1 MVKQLTNWETKVQEF
16 KRSGKSQR
24 EWCEEK
30 GIRRSSLRYWLDRYE
45 DVSMGKEIVFA
56 EVVAGDEQC

>member
-1 MVKQLTNWETKVQEF
+1 MNWETKIQEF

-30 GIRRSSLRYWLDRYE
+30 GIRRSSPRYWLDRSE
-45 DVSMGKEIVFA
+45 DVSIGKEITFA
-56 EVVAGDEQC
+56 EVVVGDEEC

>member
-1 MVKQLTNWETKVQEF
+1 MEHWIKQIQDF

-30 GIRRSSLRYWLDRYE
+30 GIRRSSLRYWLDRFE
-45 DVSMGKEIVFA
+45 DVSIGKEIIFA
-56 EVVAGDEQC
+56 EVVVGDAEC

>member
-1 MVKQLTNWETKVQEF
+1 MTNWETKVQEF
-16 KRSGKSQR
+16 KLSGKSQR

-30 GIRRSSLRYWLDRYE
+30 GIRRSSLRYWLNRYE
-45 DVSMGKEIVFA
+45 DVSIGEEIVFA

>member
-1 MVKQLTNWETKVQEF
+1 MINWETKVQEF
-16 KRSGKSQR
+16 KLSGKSQR

-45 DVSMGKEIVFA
+45 DISIGEEIVFA

>member
-1 MVKQLTNWETKVQEF
+1 MINWETKVQEF
-16 KRSGKSQR
+16 KLSGKSQR

-45 DVSMGKEIVFA
+45 DVSIGEEIVFA

>member
-1 MVKQLTNWETKVQEF
+1 MTNWETKIQEF

-30 GIRRSSLRYWLDRYE
+30 GIRRSSLRYWLDRFE
-45 DVSMGKEIVFA
+45 DISIGKEITFA
-56 EVVAGDEQC
+56 EVVVGDAEC

>member
-1 MVKQLTNWETKVQEF
+1 MTNWETKIQDF
-16 KRSGKSQR
+16 KLSGKSQR

-45 DVSMGKEIVFA
+45 DVSIGKEITFA

>member
-1 MVKQLTNWETKVQEF
+1 MDQWKKAIDDF

-24 EWCEEK
+24 EWCAEK
-30 GIRRSSLRYWLDRYE
+30 GIKRSTLRYWLDRYE
-45 DVSMGKEIVFA
+45 DLLIGKEIIFA

>member
-1 MVKQLTNWETKVQEF
+1 MTNWETKIQEF

-30 GIRRSSLRYWLDRYE
+30 GIRRSSLRYWLDRFE
-45 DVSMGKEIVFA
+45 DLSVGKEITFA
-56 EVVAGDEQC
+56 EVVVGDKEC